1 MEKVGDLKIGEK
13 VLIETGYTNLDKSDN
28 EFFCKIAGYD
38 EFNRVILDA
47 ENAVCFDGRNTTR
60 PFFVVE
66 SNAAIE
72 MLPTYQI
79 IIQGCYVLFDI
90 IGMDTYG
97 RFILKT
103 IHKVEDNS

>member
-13 VLIETGYTNLDKSDN
+13 VLIETGYTNWDKSNN

-38 EFNRVILDA
+38 KFDRVILDA
-47 ENAVCFDGRNTTR
+47 ENVVCFDGRNTIQ

-72 MLPTYQI
+72 ILPRGQI
-79 IIQGCYVLFDI
+79 KIPGCYVLFDI
-90 IGMDTYG
+90 IGMDTKG
-97 RFILKT
+97 WFILKT
-103 IHKVEDNS
+103 IHKVEENS